1 MRGNKA
7 APCLPNKQRQRQA
20 QPCPHHNKQTD
31 ATKEK
36 SLQPLPHSATL
47 PIVFFPTW
55 LMLFVRASYR
65 FQKFCLKG
73 IFWLSQMSNESKHP
87 SHALHSAKMVFGP
100 IMETTM
106 KYSGFDP
113 NYLAG
118 FEEKTALKLWAI
130 TCRGSWSPFDLKTH
144 QNADTIVIN
153 LLIKPW
159 MPHFCVSINSANP
172 AWGFSTFISV
182 SRQREKKRQRGQVII
197 EWEWYTER
205 YKERNPL
212 RY

>member
-1 MRGNKA
+1 
-7 APCLPNKQRQRQA
+7 
-20 QPCPHHNKQTD
+20 
-31 ATKEK
+31 
-36 SLQPLPHSATL
+36 
-47 PIVFFPTW
+47 
-55 LMLFVRASYR
+55 ML
-65 FQKFCLKG
+65 
-73 IFWLSQMSNESKHP
+73 NESKHP

-172 AWGFSTFISV
+172 AWGFSTFISQ
-182 SRQREKKRQRGQVII
+182 SRQREREEETEGASDYRVRVIYREIQRKKYSAILTDI
-197 EWEWYTER
+197 EDSNVCNTQGFYIAFFLFSAHLFFT
-205 YKERNPL
+205 N
-212 RY
+212 